1 MNRTFRAMGTEV
13 AVLADAAVDPV
24 IFAAAVATVT
34 SIFEREESRFSR
46 FHEDSEL
53 SRVNRSAGRWV
64 EVSRPFADVV
74 AMAIRGA
81 ERTGGLFDPTVLL
94 ALEAAGYDRDFA
106 FVEERDGDASL
117 AAVPCGGWDRIEI
130 RDDRLRLPDGVGLD
144 LGGLVKGW
152 TADLAAEA
160 VVAAGLP
167 WAIVNAGGDLRI
179 AGEAP
184 PREIG
189 IEDPDDRREVL
200 CVVRID
206 GGAIAT
212 TSVTQRRWGPDLHH
226 LIDPRIGLPAAT
238 PVVQATVWAPTC
250 AEAEISSKRAA
261 LQGIDALEE
270 LSAVMVL
277 ATGEIITNLTD
288 GMAA

>member
-13 AVLADAAVDPV
+13 TVLTDDATDPIV
-24 IFAAAVATVT
+24 FAAAVASVRR
-34 SIFEREESRFSR
+34 IFEREESRFSR
-46 FHEDSEL
+46 FRADSEL
-53 SRVNRSAGRWV
+53 SRVNRSAGGWV
-64 EVSRPFADVV
+64 EVSGPFADVL

-81 ERTGGLFDPTVLL
+81 ERTDGLFDPTVLQ

-106 FVEERDGDASL
+106 AVERREGGGSL
-117 AAVPCGGWDRIEI
+117 APVPCGGWERIEV
-130 RDDRLRLPDGVGLD
+130 REGRVRLPDGVALD

-160 VVAAGLP
+160 VIAAGLP

-179 AGEAP
+179 AGDAP
-184 PREIG
+184 PLEIG

-200 CVVRID
+200 CLLRVE

-212 TSVTQRRWGPDLHH
+212 TSVAQRRWGPGLHH
-226 LIDPRIGLPAAT
+226 LIDPRIGLPAVT
-238 PVVQATVWAPTC
+238 PVVQATAWAPAC

-270 LSAVMVL
+270 LSAVLVL
-277 ATGEIITNLTD
+277 ATGEIVTNLAESL
-288 GMAA
+288 AA